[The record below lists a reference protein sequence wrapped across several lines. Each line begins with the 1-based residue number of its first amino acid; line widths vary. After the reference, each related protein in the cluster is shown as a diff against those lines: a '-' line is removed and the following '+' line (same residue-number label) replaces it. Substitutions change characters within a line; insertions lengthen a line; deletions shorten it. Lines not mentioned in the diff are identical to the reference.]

1 MKLQLGNFTQESIS
15 AFKDPMG
22 EECMFQD
29 YLKSHG
35 LCSSKF
41 YIYLM
46 STLTGEE
53 GSLPGKE
60 DPILITI
67 PDYLARRREGLVLQG
82 EAAKS
87 NRLILHPPSEV
98 WGYDGNKLI
107 IGYKCPLEQRKAIK
121 QLFEKKDLL
130 AVLPTCYGKSLIFQL
145 LVLLARAEDETA
157 CLLGYN
163 PTLKHN

>member
-1 MKLQLGNFTQESIS
+1 MFSPKYNGLSEMKLQLGNFTQESIS

-67 PDYLARRREGLVLQG
+67 PDYLARRREGVSK
-82 EAAKS
+82 E
-87 NRLILHPPSEV
+87 
-98 WGYDGNKLI
+98 
-107 IGYKCPLEQRKAIK
+107 KCFHWI
-121 QLFEKKDLL
+121 
-130 AVLPTCYGKSLIFQL
+130 
-145 LVLLARAEDETA
+145 
-157 CLLGYN
+157 
-163 PTLKHN
+163 